1 MREFLATLRRRPAPL
16 IGTFV
21 ALAMAALLVTATTI
35 FIGTGITLSAPAQR
49 LAGTTL
55 VVTGNPDVRV
65 TSGTGDNVETDVLPL
80 PDYRRVPLGLA
91 NRLAS
96 VDGVAAAV
104 PDVSF
109 PVALESASGTV
120 ATGTAAEPFQAH
132 GWASA
137 ALTPF
142 RLTSGRAPVT
152 ASQIVLG
159 SGVAAS
165 TGLRIGSAVRLAG
178 QDLPAFTVVGVAA
191 ASGRQPG
198 RGLDRVPVGLRGGRA
213 VRPPGTGRPDRHR
226 GPAGGLRG
234 HPCRARPGRCSAAR
248 T

>member
-21 ALAMAALLVTATTI
+21 ALTLAALLVTVTTI
-35 FIGTGITLSAPAQR
+35 FLGTGLTLSAPAQR
-49 LAGTTL
+49 LAGTTV

-65 TSGTGDNVETDVLPL
+65 TSGTGDNVETDVLSL

-91 NRLAS
+91 SSLAS
-96 VDGVAAAV
+96 ADGVAAAV

-109 PVALESASGTV
+109 QVALESADGNV
-120 ATGTAAEPFQAH
+120 ATGTAAEPLQAH

-142 RLTSGRAPVT
+142 RLTSGHAPVT

-165 TGLRIGSAVRLAG
+165 TGLRIGSAGWRARTFLPSRWLAWPRP
-178 QDLPAFTVVGVAA
+178 PAPT
-191 ASGRQPG
+191 R
-198 RGLDRVPVGLRGGRA
+198 
-213 VRPPGTGRPDRHR
+213 PGTGPCSCRTPRRLRCTATRDRP
-226 GPAGGLRG
+226 
-234 HPCRARPGRCSAAR
+234 